1 MRRRY
6 REPKSVTRLSE
17 NQGRS
22 KEKRQNTAHL
32 PKKQLSLT
40 SLAVLNK
47 WFSEHYDNPYPTLD
61 QETALAEEAGID
73 ILQV

>member
-6 REPKSVTRLSE
+6 REPKGETRLSD
-17 NQGRS
+17 NQIRS
-22 KEKRQNTAHL
+22 REKHQNTAHL
-32 PKKQLSLT
+32 LKKQLSLT

-61 QETALAEEAGID
+61 QKTALAEEAGID